1 MLKACRIQHPAI
13 TVVKAGILVQVL
25 GRTVKPA
32 ISALAITKAKA
43 IVTSAWVNDTSKLLI
58 GNVKNDADL
67 DAMGVQKVTN
77 IGEVI
82 ANASKNTDSS
92 FTDHDKLNYSG
103 ELEVKDIYY
112 KTLPSQPSIL
122 YVFPDKPPR
131 K

>member
-1 MLKACRIQHPAI
+1 M
-13 TVVKAGILVQVL
+13 
-25 GRTVKPA
+25 
-32 ISALAITKAKA
+32 
-43 IVTSAWVNDTSKLLI
+43 TSAWVNDTSKLLI